1 MNLEERCAFLE
12 GRIKRLNDIGLALSR
27 EDNTDVI
34 FELIIEEARNITHAE
49 GRTLYMRSDD
59 GRFMNFEILRND
71 AMKTAMGGTSG
82 THISFPP
89 VGLFDP
95 SGEPNL
101 SNVVSYVTHSGET
114 VNIEDAYR
122 EPGYDFS
129 GTKAYDQKTG
139 YRSKSF
145 LAIPL
150 KDHEDE
156 IIGVMQLLNSIDQD
170 TGEVR
175 SFSADMEQQVE
186 ALASQGAVVL
196 TNKGLIAEFKNLF
209 EAFIKLIATAIDK
222 KSPYTGGHCAR
233 VPEIAMML
241 ADAVE
246 KTTTGKYRDFSMTE
260 EQRYEF
266 YMASWLHDCGKVAT
280 PVHIVD
286 KAMKLETICDR
297 IEVIDSRFEVLKRDA
312 EIHMLKRKIRQLENG
327 DSSVR
332 DSQLESEYQTRIV
345 QLDED
350 REFIRRSN
358 RGGEF
363 MAESDQHRV
372 AEIARYPLKSDGRPV
387 PFLDKDD
394 VRNLQIQKGTLL
406 PEERTIIN
414 DHVVITI
421 EMLEKLPYPKN
432 LRNIPEFAG
441 GHHEKINGTGYPRGL
456 KGHEMSTQTKIMAI
470 ADIYEALTAPDRPYK
485 DGKKLSSCMKIMGF
499 MKDNNEIDK
508 DLFEIFIK
516 EGVYKKYAEQFV
528 DRAQIDEVDEARVLG
543 STNDS

>member
-1 MNLEERCAFLE
+1 MSSEERCAFLE
-12 GRIKRLNDIGLALSR
+12 ERIKRLNDIGLALSR

-82 THISFPP
+82 VHISFPS
-89 VGLFDP
+89 VSLFDP

-122 EPGYDFS
+122 EAGYDFS

-156 IIGVMQLLNSIDQD
+156 IIGVIQLLNSIDQD

-175 SFSADMEQQVE
+175 PFSADMEQQVE

-266 YMASWLHDCGKVAT
+266 YMAAWLHDCGKVAT

-286 KAMKLETICDR
+286 KAMKLETISDR
-297 IEVIDSRFEVLKRDA
+297 IEVIDSRFEMLKRDA
-312 EIHMLKRKIRQLENG
+312 EIDMLKRKIHQLGNS
-327 DSSVR
+327 DSSDR
-332 DSQLESEYQTRIV
+332 SSSLESEYQARIV

-363 MAESDQHRV
+363 MEESDQHRV
-372 AEIARYPLKSDGRPV
+372 EEIARYDLTLGGRAV

-414 DHVVITI
+414 DHIVITI

-441 GHHEKINGTGYPRGL
+441 GHHEKIDGTGYPRGL
-456 KGHEMSTQTKIMAI
+456 KGDEMSTQTKIMAI

-508 DLFEIFIK
+508 DLFEIFIR
-516 EGVYKKYAEQFV
+516 EGVYKDYAKKFV

>member
-1 MNLEERCAFLE
+1 
-12 GRIKRLNDIGLALSR
+12 
-27 EDNTDVI
+27 
-34 FELIIEEARNITHAE
+34 
-49 GRTLYMRSDD
+49 
-59 GRFMNFEILRND
+59 
-71 AMKTAMGGTSG
+71 
-82 THISFPP
+82 
-89 VGLFDP
+89 
-95 SGEPNL
+95 
-101 SNVVSYVTHSGET
+101 
-114 VNIEDAYR
+114 
-122 EPGYDFS
+122 
-129 GTKAYDQKTG
+129 
-139 YRSKSF
+139 
-145 LAIPL
+145 
-150 KDHEDE
+150 
-156 IIGVMQLLNSIDQD
+156 
-170 TGEVR
+170 
-175 SFSADMEQQVE
+175 
-186 ALASQGAVVL
+186 
-196 TNKGLIAEFKNLF
+196 
-209 EAFIKLIATAIDK
+209 
-222 KSPYTGGHCAR
+222 
-233 VPEIAMML
+233 MML

-363 MAESDQHRV
+363 MAESDQRRV

-485 DGKKLSSCMKIMGF
+485 DGKKLSSCMKIMGC

>member
-1 MNLEERCAFLE
+1 MSSEERCAFLE
-12 GRIKRLNDIGLALSR
+12 ERIKRLNDIGLALSR
-27 EDNTDVI
+27 EDDTDVI

-71 AMKTAMGGTSG
+71 AMKTVMGGTSSVQ
-82 THISFPP
+82 ISFPP

-101 SNVVSYVTHSGET
+101 SNVVSYVTHSGKT

-156 IIGVMQLLNSIDQD
+156 IIGVIQLLNSIDQD

-175 SFSADMEQQVE
+175 PFSADMEQQVE

-266 YMASWLHDCGKVAT
+266 YMAAWLHDCGKVAT

-286 KAMKLETICDR
+286 KAMKLETISDR
-297 IEVIDSRFEVLKRDA
+297 IEVIDSRFELLKRDA
-312 EIHMLKRKIRQLENG
+312 EIDMLKGKIRQLEED
-327 DSSVR
+327 DSSDR
-332 DSQLESEYQTRIV
+332 GSHLESEYQSRIL

-350 REFIRRSN
+350 RAFIRRSN

-363 MAESDQHRV
+363 MEESDQHRV
-372 AEIARYPLKSDGRPV
+372 AEIARYNLKSDGRPV

-414 DHVVITI
+414 DHIVITI

-470 ADIYEALTAPDRPYK
+470 TEIYEALTAPDRPYK